1 MPAFLGLCIVDICDI
16 HRWYGFLVDECCLLI
31 YIRSI
36 DASYMVSEKYML
48 PTVVW
53 LCYAC

>member
-1 MPAFLGLCIVDICDI
+1 MPAFLGFVDICDI

-36 DASYMVSEKYML
+36 DAPYMVSEKYLL

>member
-1 MPAFLGLCIVDICDI
+1 MPDF

-36 DASYMVSEKYML
+36 NAPHMVSEMYLL

-53 LCYAC
+53 LYYAC